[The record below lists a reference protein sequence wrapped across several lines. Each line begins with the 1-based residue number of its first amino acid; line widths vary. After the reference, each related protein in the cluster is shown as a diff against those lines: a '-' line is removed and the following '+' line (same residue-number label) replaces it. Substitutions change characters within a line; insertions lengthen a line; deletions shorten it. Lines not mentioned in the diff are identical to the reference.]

1 MGENSPVSQ
10 EGFEKM
16 AAERDS
22 QMRQSGEGVRN
33 DVETG
38 AHTSVNGA
46 ETAAPMAQEMASRL
60 TKARVME
67 VVDPAF
73 HRARVLS
80 VAVISPD
87 EKRRGAA
94 LHALGKCQTGP
105 IQEFVSYPPDLDD
118 APRIINRDF
127 DVVLVDLDSDPK
139 YALEL
144 VKSIC
149 INGLATVMVYSA
161 QVDSDLL
168 LISMRAGAREFLVLP
183 FNPGVMAEA
192 LARASALRSASR
204 PTKKEEGRLLVFLS
218 AKGGSGVTTL
228 ACNFAVSLAQESR
241 KKTLLIDL
249 NLPLGCA
256 AINLGIKAEHSI
268 VNVFQDF
275 KRLDSSFLSSLLEEH
290 ASGLSVLAAPSELAP
305 TQVSEAA
312 IDTLLEVALQN
323 FDYVVVDASS
333 KLNLQHTLLFDES
346 STIYLVTQ
354 VGLAELRNSNRLISL
369 LSTAGSP
376 KLEIVIN
383 RYDPLNLEIA
393 EENITGALTRPAE
406 WKIPNDYAAVRRM
419 QSTATSLMEDDS
431 EISRAIRQMAKAVCR
446 QRFRKRNSGSAFR

>member
-1 MGENSPVSQ
+1 MGENSSVSQ

-16 AAERDS
+16 ATERDS

-323 FDYVVVDASS
+323 FDYVVVDAGS

-393 EENITGALTRPAE
+393 EEHITKALTRPAE